1 MTDSHRD
8 AALRQMLTD
17 RQCQLQDDLHA
28 HLREGRADQA
38 AEGRDDMELSDD
50 NIRGDLA
57 FALLQMKSET
67 VAQLEAAL
75 LRLDAG
81 RYGDCITCELPIPK
95 ARLAALPFA
104 ARCQPCASRRER
116 RLGQTA
122 TPSRWDQAT
131 DPASFRA

>member
-67 VAQLEAAL
+67 VAQLEAGHVGGKIA
-75 LRLDAG
+75 LDARG
-81 RYGDCITCELPIPK
+81 FGHASDHDLS
-95 ARLAALPFA
+95 
-104 ARCQPCASRRER
+104 CASRPRVGR
-116 RLGQTA
+116 RVG
-122 TPSRWDQAT
+122 
-131 DPASFRA
+131 